1 MIYPNILFGSFLRPL
16 YSLFPATN
24 PDRLLMALVS
34 DDDMYYVG
42 YDASLLQRYLS
53 QHTGQPVEVEVLYTF
68 DCGAS
73 VYAFYVPSVIRLVY
87 RHTKDPQ
94 RQN

>member
-1 MIYPNILFGSFLRPL
+1 MPQME

-24 PDRLLMALVS
+24 PDRLLISLVS
-34 DDDMYYVG
+34 DDDMHYVG

-53 QHTGQPVEVEVLYTF
+53 QHTGRSVEVEVLNTF

-73 VYAFYVPSVIRLVY
+73 VYAFYVPSLSE
-87 RHTKDPQ
+87 
-94 RQN
+94 